1 MSQPPRLPPRKPPP
15 LPQAITVT
23 PASALTTPPPLPA
36 RPTSSIS
43 RESPHP
49 PILMGE
55 PVATASESTLQPSE
69 EAPRVQVAIT
79 PASPDE
85 EPSTSNLLEQASQ
98 RLSNASNGESTIDGA
113 GNRDTGLKAAAGND
127 LANNDPINERQAS
140 STNASVSSPNKD
152 MPPAAALS
160 SRNSPHIPLALPLIK
175 KALPCGLKDLPAMS
189 GTEWAIFTTI
199 LVLLA
204 HCGLPLAWLMV
215 AAFGVYRLI
224 SQLGGLLPPPTQD
237 ASIQEQKEKTMQAG
251 DGVEAVAWVNH
262 ALYALF
268 PLISTDVLTPF
279 VDLLEDALIE
289 EVPSI
294 VTNVRL
300 ASPALGSQ
308 PLVLTSL
315 RPMSDKEWFA
325 SLSSSVTNSDQKSG
339 NKAHSSPAEKAPA
352 TPGAEPLKRARH
364 SGQTPSASSSNLINH
379 GKLPSTQS
387 SPIYSGIDPE
397 VQDEV
402 QKRRKRD
409 RLLHKI
415 THRVPDSP
423 STDHPETAQ
432 SPETNTTQQDQ
443 PQTRSGDCL
452 EDEADRFDGPRIHG
466 GWDEEIDEED
476 PDAGQYVNYQVG
488 FEYKRGAEA
497 MQKGRGLHCLAY
509 IGVGVKG
516 LGKAEIPVYIDVLYV
531 KGVINLR
538 LLLSPTP
545 PFITTGIFTL
555 PSMPEYDISANPL
568 KKGGFNAMNLPLMKP
583 YVKTSFKSVLSSF
596 LHPHSYTMDIDRL
609 LLGSESSYRTE
620 HIGVLHII
628 FHGARDL
635 PKADT
640 MGSCDPYLEVG
651 FEKAKKPV
659 FSTRTIGRSM
669 NPVWEEEC
677 FIMVAADAIEVGEGF
692 RICANDS
699 DRFSA
704 DDTLGV
710 VLLDLAQLIDS
721 CRQGMTHRVDHFA
734 ADRAAK
740 NTSGTL
746 EWSVE
751 FCPLWQMSPEE
762 TKDRLAQVQKDKEKC
777 EPPKDAAEPWW
788 VRWIKDVMPGGD
800 EWEVERIKRRAETK
814 AWLGGRKNRE
824 VWEAETGAS
833 EERLSGIL
841 QFHIH
846 QCLDLEVESTAG
858 TYATHPRRP
867 AGGPPALGHITDRNP
882 NENSDPPSAYCEV
895 HLNDKLVYKTRT
907 KEVTPMPYYNAVS
920 ERFVRDWTKGK
931 VVFVV
936 RDARDREHDPILGLV
951 EINLYD
957 ILKNTSQ
964 VTRWFPLTAG
974 LGWGRIRL
982 SLLWKSLEM
991 SIPRGISGY
1000 EVGTVQIKS
1009 LVFTPVDDRN
1019 DDLRVVIRTDSDT
1032 RKVRLVNGESVNNSA
1047 GPASSLSS
1055 PRFPIPPS
1063 FEQYTFPP
1071 SAHPVLAIM
1080 YRHSC
1085 AIHMSVQSSKS
1096 KRRVLGK
1103 MKLLGVG
1110 VVRLNDVPDGEG
1122 SWRVAVWEGVKG
1134 EASDWDLEFDGM
1146 ADTPLDEDSGELLN
1160 TSDYTDVDQSPR
1172 LTSHPSSLALAR
1184 VKTSMSKRSSRSI
1197 ASSSRSSPG
1206 QHRLIGYIDVSWV
1219 LAPGISAIHRKL
1231 TKHDLRFA
1239 KVFEAWESARD
1250 EHHIVH
1256 ELGDE
1261 GNESDSENGEGEN
1274 TGEREFADL
1283 QDDTVEDMSPRK
1295 AHSHALHKRV
1305 CSFLL

>member
-1 MSQPPRLPPRKPPP
+1 M
-15 LPQAITVT
+15 
-23 PASALTTPPPLPA
+23 
-36 RPTSSIS
+36 
-43 RESPHP
+43 
-49 PILMGE
+49 
-55 PVATASESTLQPSE
+55 ATASEGTPQLSE
-69 EAPRVQVAIT
+69 EVPRVQVAIT

-85 EPSTSNLLEQASQ
+85 EPNASNVLEQASQ
-98 RLSNASNGESTIDGA
+98 RLSNASNGDLTVNGA
-113 GNRDTGLKAAAGND
+113 GNRDAGPKAAAGND
-127 LANNDPINERQAS
+127 LLNNDPINEGQAS
-140 STNASVSSPNKD
+140 STNASLFSPNKG
-152 MPPAAALS
+152 MPPAAAPS
-160 SRNSPHIPLALPLIK
+160 SRNSSHIPLALSLLK
-175 KALPCGLKDLPAMS
+175 KALSSGLKDLPAMS
-189 GTEWAIFTTI
+189 GTERAIFTTI

-204 HCGLPLAWLMV
+204 HCGLPLTWLMV
-215 AAFGVYRLI
+215 AAFGGYRLL
-224 SQLGGLLPPPTQD
+224 SQLDGSLPPPTHD
-237 ASIQEQKEKTMQAG
+237 ASIQEQKEKIMQTG
-251 DGVEAVAWVNH
+251 DGVEAVSWVNH

-279 VDLLEDALIE
+279 VDLLEDALVE
-289 EVPSI
+289 EVPPI
-294 VTNVRL
+294 VTSVRL
-300 ASPALGSQ
+300 TSPALGSQ

-325 SLSSSVTNSDQKSG
+325 SLSSSVTKSDQKTG
-339 NKAHSSPAEKAPA
+339 DKTHSSSAEKAPA
-352 TPGAEPLKRARH
+352 SPGAEPLKRARH
-364 SGQTPSASSSNLINH
+364 SRQTPSTSSSNLINN
-379 GKLPSTQS
+379 GKPPPTQS
-387 SPIYSGIDPE
+387 TPEYSGSDPQ

-402 QKRRKRD
+402 QKRQKRD

-415 THRVPDSP
+415 THRTPSNL
-423 STDHPETAQ
+423 STDHSKTGQ
-432 SPETNTTQQDQ
+432 SPETNTTQQHQ

-452 EDEADRFDGPRIHG
+452 EDKADKFDGPRIHG

-476 PDAGQYVNYQVG
+476 PDSGQYVNYQVG

-497 MQKGRGLHCLAY
+497 TRKGRGLHCLAY
-509 IGVGVKG
+509 IGIGVKG

-531 KGVINLR
+531 KGVVNLR

-545 PFITTGIFTL
+545 PFITTGTFTL

-568 KKGGFNAMNLPLMKP
+568 KKGAFNAMDLPLMKP
-583 YVKTSFKSVLSSF
+583 YVKASFKSVLSSF
-596 LHPHSYTMDIDRL
+596 LHPQSYTMDIDRL
-609 LLGSESSYRTE
+609 LLGAESSNRTE

-640 MGSCDPYLEVG
+640 VGSCDPYLEVG

-677 FIMVAADAIEVGEGF
+677 FIMVAADAIEVGESF

-710 VLLDLAQLIDS
+710 VLLDLAELIDS

-751 FCPLWQMSPEE
+751 FCPVWQMSPEE
-762 TKDRLAQVQKDKEKC
+762 TKERLAQMQREREKC

-788 VRWIKDVMPGGD
+788 IRWMKDMVPGQD
-800 EWEVERIKRRAETK
+800 EWESERIKRRTEAK
-814 AWLGGRKNRE
+814 AWLGGKKDRE
-824 VWEAETGAS
+824 VWEAEVGAS

-858 TYATHPRRP
+858 TYATQPRRP
-867 AGGPPALGHITDRNP
+867 AGGPPALGHVTDRNP

-964 VTRWFPLTAG
+964 ITRWFPLTAG

-991 SIPRGISGY
+991 YIPRGISGY

-1009 LVFTPVDDRN
+1009 LVFTPMDDRH

-1032 RKVRLVNGESVNNSA
+1032 RKVRLVSGESGNSSA
-1047 GPASSLSS
+1047 APAASPSSS
-1055 PRFPIPPS
+1055 RFPTPPS
-1063 FEQYTFPP
+1063 STEQYTFPP
-1071 SAHPVLAIM
+1071 STHPALAIM

-1122 SWRVAVWEGVKG
+1122 SRRVAVWEGVKG
-1134 EASDWDLEFDGM
+1134 EASDWDLDFDGA

-1160 TSDYTDVDQSPR
+1160 TSDLTDVDQSPR
-1172 LTSHPSSLALAR
+1172 LNSHPNSLALAR
-1184 VKTSMSKRSSRSI
+1184 VKTSTSKRSSRSI
-1197 ASSSRSSPG
+1197 ASSSRSSSG

-1231 TKHDLRFA
+1231 AKHDLRFA

-1250 EHHIVH
+1250 EHYIVH

-1274 TGEREFADL
+1274 TGEHEFADL
-1283 QDDTVEDMSPRK
+1283 QDDIVEDMSPRK
-1295 AHSHALHKRV
+1295 AHSHALHKRHKGLFQLKIARTGKFV
-1305 CSFLL
+1305 KDKLSATMHNATNHGSSSVHEGYGRRRGADLEVEKEGLSKL